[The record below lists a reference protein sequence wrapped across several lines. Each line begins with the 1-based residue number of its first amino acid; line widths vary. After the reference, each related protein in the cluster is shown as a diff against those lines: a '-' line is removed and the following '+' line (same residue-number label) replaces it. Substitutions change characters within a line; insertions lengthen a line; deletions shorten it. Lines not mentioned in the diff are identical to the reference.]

1 MDVIVIGS
9 CNMDLSTYAPRF
21 PKPGETTTGH
31 KYVVG
36 FGGKGANQCVS
47 AARLG
52 CKTAMVGKVGNDDNG
67 NKTIDN
73 FKSNGVTTDYMAVT
87 DQSSTGIAAITIA
100 DTGENSIVIVPG
112 ANLLLTD
119 VDVTA
124 IEDLIKGS
132 KVVVCQ
138 LEVGLSATLETLKL
152 TRKHNVRC
160 ILNTA
165 PAQSGLSNDFF
176 VLSDILCANENEA
189 EMMTGL
195 PVSDV
200 AQAEAAIDVLLG
212 KGCRYAIITLG
223 EKGTVFASKDNRTP
237 TYIPATKV
245 KAVDTTGAGDA
256 FVGSLAFYLAT
267 RPDLSFE
274 NSIQRSSIIASI
286 SVQSP
291 GTQYS
296 YPWRKDLQP
305 ELFE

>member
-1 MDVIVIGS
+1 MDVTVVGS

-21 PKPGETTTGH
+21 PKPGETMIGH

-47 AARLG
+47 AVRLG

-132 KVVVCQ
+132 KVV
-138 LEVGLSATLETLKL
+138 
-152 TRKHNVRC
+152 
-160 ILNTA
+160 
-165 PAQSGLSNDFF
+165 
-176 VLSDILCANENEA
+176 
-189 EMMTGL
+189 
-195 PVSDV
+195 
-200 AQAEAAIDVLLG
+200 
-212 KGCRYAIITLG
+212 
-223 EKGTVFASKDNRTP
+223 
-237 TYIPATKV
+237 
-245 KAVDTTGAGDA
+245 GAGDA

-267 RPDLSFE
+267 RPDLTFE
-274 NSIQRSSIIASI
+274 NAIQRSSIIASI